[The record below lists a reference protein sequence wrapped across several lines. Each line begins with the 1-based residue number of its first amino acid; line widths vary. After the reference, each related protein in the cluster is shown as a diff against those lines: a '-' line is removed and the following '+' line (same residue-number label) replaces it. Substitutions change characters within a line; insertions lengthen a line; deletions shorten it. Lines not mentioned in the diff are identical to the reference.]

1 MAAGK
6 ELNGGVEVEES
17 GRVDQWS
24 CVSLDLGVVP
34 LTFQKGIHLEHQMTR
49 HTPAAAKITFLFQ
62 IPNPSPETEGNQLAS
77 ALVPET
83 CRRPSR
89 SWYLQVEA

>member
-1 MAAGK
+1 
-6 ELNGGVEVEES
+6 
-17 GRVDQWS
+17 
-24 CVSLDLGVVP
+24 
-34 LTFQKGIHLEHQMTR
+34 MTR